1 MEANEIVLSPDPRLR
16 QECAVIEEITPAIE
30 ALAEKMKKM
39 MFDNGGCGLAAPQIG
54 ELIQLVTI
62 DCDYSDKNDY
72 DPYVLI
78 NPVIVEQ
85 SDHLVPYSEGCLSI
99 PGISCEIER
108 PDHVVVEAYDLDAN
122 LIRYEASGD
131 LFCVCLQHEI
141 DHLHGNTMFERLKP
155 MQRIKAVKE
164 YQDALARFEQCGIVP
179 RDEMQRIGG
188 VGQAARAS
196 GLARDIRTSHPWGV
210 FAGALRHESIVKTHG
225 DVMARLMV
233 RCREVLQS
241 AEYIDRL
248 LDLHGQECG
257 NAGHPCPDY
266 AAPLAPSSLAF
277 GLVEGWRGETCHVLL
292 TDAEG
297 RIAAARIK
305 DPSLHN
311 WLALALAVRGEGIS
325 DFPIC
330 NKSFNL
336 SYCGH
341 DL

>member
-1 MEANEIVLSPDPRLR
+1 MEANGIVLSPDPRLR

-39 MFDNGGCGLAAPQIG
+39 MFENGGCGLAAPQIG

-85 SDHLVPYSEGCLSI
+85 SDHLVPFSEGCLSI

-122 LIRYEASGD
+122 LIRYEATGD

-164 YQDALARFEQCGIVP
+164 YQDALARGARPGETGRSHRPGAERPHIIPCSNILALLRNCA
-179 RDEMQRIGG
+179 RDDMWALSTGDC
-188 VGQAARAS
+188 VV
-196 GLARDIRTSHPWGV
+196 LAR
-210 FAGALRHESIVKTHG
+210 FARVPLGQGGASSLIGALLEELLLLRLFLWFWVYLFLLKCYCGWTG
-225 DVMARLMV
+225 D
-233 RCREVLQS
+233 
-241 AEYIDRL
+241 
-248 LDLHGQECG
+248 
-257 NAGHPCPDY
+257 
-266 AAPLAPSSLAF
+266 LAF
-277 GLVEGWRGETCHVLL
+277 RW
-292 TDAEG
+292 
-297 RIAAARIK
+297 
-305 DPSLHN
+305 SL
-311 WLALALAVRGEGIS
+311 
-325 DFPIC
+325 
-330 NKSFNL
+330 
-336 SYCGH
+336 
-341 DL
+341 

>member
-1 MEANEIVLSPDPRLR
+1 MEANGIVLSPDPRLR

-39 MFDNGGCGLAAPQIG
+39 MFENGGCGLAAPQIG

-85 SDHLVPYSEGCLSI
+85 SDHLVPFSEGCLSI

-155 MQRIKAVKE
+155 MQRLKAVKE
-164 YQDALARFEQCGIVP
+164 YQDALARG
-179 RDEMQRIGG
+179 
-188 VGQAARAS
+188 AR
-196 GLARDIRTSHPWGV
+196 P
-210 FAGALRHESIVKTHG
+210 
-225 DVMARLMV
+225 
-233 RCREVLQS
+233 
-241 AEYIDRL
+241 
-248 LDLHGQECG
+248 
-257 NAGHPCPDY
+257 
-266 AAPLAPSSLAF
+266 
-277 GLVEGWRGETCHVLL
+277 GETEEVCPSPGRPPISSRAQTFSLRCETTRGTRCGRSAPGTAL
-292 TDAEG
+292 FWLGSPGCRRAREG
-297 RIAAARIK
+297 RLR
-305 DPSLHN
+305 
-311 WLALALAVRGEGIS
+311 
-325 DFPIC
+325 
-330 NKSFNL
+330 
-336 SYCGH
+336 
-341 DL
+341 